1 MYSNLNPAKWQT
13 NLEQELI
20 SKHPEKKKK
29 RRILGQDMMI
39 FMCIKNLGSN
49 DEC

>member
-29 RRILGQDMMI
+29 EESWVKI
-39 FMCIKNLGSN
+39 
-49 DEC
+49 